1 MLKKK
6 ICPNCGLASYSAS
19 EFGLWICP
27 SCEHNLRYI
36 PAEPAGAIDDI
47 TKCFWCDG
55 RMVRL
60 KDEAICS
67 ECGWVH
73 KFLQGRR

>member
-1 MLKKK
+1 MLKK

>member
-1 MLKKK
+1 MLKKYALTADWHPIK
-6 ICPNCGLASYSAS
+6 VSVWLMDLS
-19 EFGLWICP
+19 